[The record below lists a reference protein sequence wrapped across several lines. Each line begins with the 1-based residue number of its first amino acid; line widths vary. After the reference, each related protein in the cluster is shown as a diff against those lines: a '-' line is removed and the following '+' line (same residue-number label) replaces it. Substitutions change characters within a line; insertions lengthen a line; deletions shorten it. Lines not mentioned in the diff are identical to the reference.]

1 MQLGEATYGDICME
15 GCDLIAGCESAV
27 EGLQSRYLRSTLI
40 ASEPECCSLLYSG
53 LAHGQLSLTVA

>member
-1 MQLGEATYGDICME
+1 MQLGEATYSDICVK
-15 GCDLIAGCESAV
+15 GRDLIAGCESAV

-53 LAHGQLSLTVA
+53 LAHGQLSLAVA